1 MIAMLTLPITY
12 LLNLITTNY
21 CSFISLPCLAQ
32 WWFQPK
38 KSRGATL
45 AAIKSLA
52 VPPVEP
58 WGRFRNF

>member
-1 MIAMLTLPITY
+1 M
-12 LLNLITTNY
+12 
-21 CSFISLPCLAQ
+21 PCAVVV
-32 WWFQPK
+32 PAK

-58 WGRFRNF
+58 WGRFRNFLREGVTESVASRGKNPVGTGAFTERG